1 MTGTINSAGQPTP
14 IKVGGCPSCGMGI
27 QRAGYADA
35 YCGWCPWRAKPRVR
49 VKALMKKMT
58 HD

>member
-1 MTGTINSAGQPTP
+1 MTGTLNSAGQPTP
-14 IKVGGCPSCGMGI
+14 IKVGGCPSCGMGV
-27 QRAGYADA
+27 QRAGTADA
-35 YCGWCPWRAKPRVR
+35 YCGWCPWRAKPRIR